1 MHTEI
6 HISYVSTP
14 LSLVISSSYISC
26 DLQHSLH
33 SSAFEKVHLSSF
45 DLLDLVSLP
54 PLAESQS
61 AVAGFCAARALWI
74 FFGLMRVSE
83 ATSTMSSTEESDELT
98 MSSHAGHAVHDLLN
112 DLHVPSHSNHSNQL
126 SPSLAQLPT
135 WAFPM
140 TSSSRNS
147 PSPAVADTLAAGA
160 NFRQRSTRRSAPTAV
175 VVVESDP
182 NTSTQ
187 QPSIFNTPNRSIFAT
202 GPPTS
207 SLSVNTAQASMSAPS
222 PANTGHPFS
231 ALAAPSSSAPRRA
244 VHYQTDGTAPVR
256 RSRASRAEKDVDNPS
271 SEAERTTSA
280 ERRTTSTPV
289 ALTRLFSS
297 AETSKPTV
305 SGHPS
310 FTRGTGAVTYTRGII
325 SFP

>member
-1 MHTEI
+1 
-6 HISYVSTP
+6 
-14 LSLVISSSYISC
+14 
-26 DLQHSLH
+26 
-33 SSAFEKVHLSSF
+33 
-45 DLLDLVSLP
+45 
-54 PLAESQS
+54 
-61 AVAGFCAARALWI
+61 
-74 FFGLMRVSE
+74 
-83 ATSTMSSTEESDELT
+83 MSGAEESDEPT

-112 DLHVPSHSNHSNQL
+112 ELHVPSHSNHSNQL
-126 SPSLAQLPT
+126 SASHAQLPT

-147 PSPAVADTLAAGA
+147 PSPAVADTLAAGT
-160 NFRQRSTRRSAPTAV
+160 NFNQRSTRRSAPTAAV
-175 VVVESDP
+175 VVDSDP
-182 NTSTQ
+182 TTSIQ

-222 PANTGHPFS
+222 PANTGRPFS

-244 VHYQTDGTAPVR
+244 AHNQTDGANSIR
-256 RSRASRAEKDVDNPS
+256 RSRSSRVEKDVDNPS
-271 SEAERTTSA
+271 SEAERTMST

-305 SGHPS
+305 SGHAS
-310 FTRGTGAVTYTRGII
+310 FTRGTSAATYTRGINYLPY
-325 SFP
+325 SAPSGTQVC

>member
-1 MHTEI
+1 
-6 HISYVSTP
+6 
-14 LSLVISSSYISC
+14 
-26 DLQHSLH
+26 
-33 SSAFEKVHLSSF
+33 
-45 DLLDLVSLP
+45 
-54 PLAESQS
+54 
-61 AVAGFCAARALWI
+61 
-74 FFGLMRVSE
+74 
-83 ATSTMSSTEESDELT
+83 MSGTEESDEPT

-112 DLHVPSHSNHSNQL
+112 YLHLQSHSNTSNQL
-126 SPSLAQLPT
+126 SPFHAQIPT

-147 PSPAVADTLAAGA
+147 PSPAVADTLAAGTIF
-160 NFRQRSTRRSAPTAV
+160 NQRSPRRSAPTAA

-182 NTSTQ
+182 TTSTQ

-222 PANTGHPFS
+222 PANTVRPFS
-231 ALAAPSSSAPRRA
+231 ALAAPSSSSAPRRA
-244 VHYQTDGTAPVR
+244 AHHQTDGTTLVR
-256 RSRASRAEKDVDNPS
+256 RSRSSRAEKDVDNPS

-280 ERRTTSTPV
+280 ERRTTGTPV

-305 SGHPS
+305 SGHAS
-310 FTRGTGAVTYTRGII
+310 FNRGTSATTYTRGIY
-325 SFP
+325 SL

>member
-1 MHTEI
+1 
-6 HISYVSTP
+6 
-14 LSLVISSSYISC
+14 
-26 DLQHSLH
+26 
-33 SSAFEKVHLSSF
+33 
-45 DLLDLVSLP
+45 
-54 PLAESQS
+54 
-61 AVAGFCAARALWI
+61 
-74 FFGLMRVSE
+74 MRVSE

-147 PSPAVADTLAAGA
+147 PSSAVADTLAAGA

-271 SEAERTTSA
+271 SDAERTTSA